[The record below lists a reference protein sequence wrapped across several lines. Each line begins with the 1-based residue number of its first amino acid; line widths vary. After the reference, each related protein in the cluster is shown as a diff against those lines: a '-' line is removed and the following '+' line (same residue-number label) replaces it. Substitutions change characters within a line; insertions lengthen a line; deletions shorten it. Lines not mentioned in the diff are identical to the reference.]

1 METETLEVRLERT
14 EAEHR
19 AKNIA
24 LMNRLIGILHNN
36 GALAHELRRALGL

>member
-1 METETLEVRLERT
+1 MEPEGLEARLERI

-24 LMNRLIGILHNN
+24 LVNRLIGILNNN